1 MHAFRTPAAP
11 LASVIAS
18 VICAVA
24 ALAVAGCS
32 KSGAE
37 EDTVAKP
44 YVASADMQERV
55 ERIVRKSASDASA
68 RVMVTKESKSDA
80 CGFVSTKGDVVRFL
94 ADFGEDKAYLAR
106 GSSADDSV
114 VAAKC

>member
-1 MHAFRTPAAP
+1 MRACPAFP
-11 LASVIAS
+11 LIIALS
-18 VICAVA
+18 
-24 ALAVAGCS
+24 ALLFGACS
-32 KSGAE
+32 NS
-37 EDTVAKP
+37 DAKDEGDAKI
-44 YVASADMQERV
+44 YSASAKTQNSV
-55 ERIVRKSASDASA
+55 ERLVRRAADDAEA
-68 RVMVTKESKSDA
+68 NVIVTKETAKDA